1 MRRIAWCA
9 WHLEVFTRPTFSDRH
24 AQNSQI
30 SDSAKEHLPL
40 ETTKE
45 LALAD
50 CEACLKIQPD
60 NAKADGISRCTR
72 CPVLIG
78 VDRCWSVLYVACL
91 LSALWILWQIPRLN
105 FLALSWC
112 GKPNAIDLQL
122 GIGYDFHLFLAS
134 HWWMVDGLW
143 WFMMVAGSGFEL
155 PQMFPD
161 RCRDP
166 CGGVASPKFGA
177 ARPRGRRETSK
188 PRWGAVKRVT
198 RMRHDVEFAAQLH
211 SFTDKLSQAEPR
223 PSISFNHKAVV
234 VPVVVPV
241 VVQCSPRC

>member
-1 MRRIAWCA
+1 MPRQMGYPGV
-9 WHLEVFTRPTFSDRH
+9 H
-24 AQNSQI
+24 
-30 SDSAKEHLPL
+30 
-40 ETTKE
+40 
-45 LALAD
+45 
-50 CEACLKIQPD
+50 
-60 NAKADGISRCTR
+60 R

-78 VDRCWSVLYVACL
+78 VDRYWSVLYVACL

-188 PRWGAVKRVT
+188 PRWGAVKRVKRVT
-198 RMRHDVEFAAQLH
+198 RMRHDVEFAASQLH
-211 SFTDKLSQAEPR
+211 SFTDKLSCAR
-223 PSISFNHKAVV
+223 PSITRRSWYLSWYLSWFSVAPGAKASALL
-234 VPVVVPV
+234 PA
-241 VVQCSPRC
+241 SSAEHLGR